1 MKLVRRVSLFF
12 VISLLMAAAGGYGA
26 IRAEQFFY
34 PNRYPERE
42 ETKTVEKVQKQEQEE
57 EQEQVIEAVVEEKP
71 EVTADTLYLVERV
84 NLNDGTIEEQEEN
97 IPVKYIGLDRD
108 ELLHELDAY
117 DKNPPLTELEQG
129 FQTVELTAFSKDRIV
144 ICKYYKSE
152 EEKEFYLMVADHFV
166 VVYEADKKTL
176 YMNTDILLE
185 SLDEG
190 LQAEIM
196 KGKYMESEEA
206 LYNFLESYSS

>member
-34 PNRYPERE
+34 PNRYPARE
-42 ETKTVEKVQKQEQEE
+42 ETKTIEKVQEQEE
-57 EQEQVIEAVVEEKP
+57 EQVIEAVVEEKP

-97 IPVKYIGLDRD
+97 IPVKYIGLNRD

-185 SLDEG
+185 SLDES

>member
-34 PNRYPERE
+34 PNRYPARE
-42 ETKTVEKVQKQEQEE
+42 ETKTIEKVQEQEE
-57 EQEQVIEAVVEEKP
+57 EQVIEAVVEEKP

-185 SLDEG
+185 SLDES

>member
-34 PNRYPERE
+34 PNRYPARE
-42 ETKTVEKVQKQEQEE
+42 ETKTIEKVQEQEE
-57 EQEQVIEAVVEEKP
+57 EEEQVIEAVVEEKP

-129 FQTVELTAFSKDRIV
+129 FQAVELTAFSKDRIV

-185 SLDEG
+185 SLDES

>member
-34 PNRYPERE
+34 PNRYPVRE
-42 ETKTVEKVQKQEQEE
+42 ETKTIEKVQEQEE
-57 EQEQVIEAVVEEKP
+57 EEEQVIEAVVEEKP

-185 SLDEG
+185 SLDES

>member
-34 PNRYPERE
+34 PNRYPAQK
-42 ETKTVEKVQKQEQEE
+42 ETKAVEKEE
-57 EQEQVIEAVVEEKP
+57 NQEQEQVIEAVVEEKP

-84 NLNDGTIEEQEEN
+84 NLNDGTIEEQEED

>member
-34 PNRYPERE
+34 PNRYPARE
-42 ETKTVEKVQKQEQEE
+42 ETKTIEKVQEQEE
-57 EQEQVIEAVVEEKP
+57 EEEQVIEAVVEEKP

-185 SLDEG
+185 SLDES